1 MRNLF
6 ILLVLILL
14 TSALSAQEYLTGV
27 GSNPLKEE
35 YSKTVEWQNAMKGQ
49 FVLTPSINLPFYD
62 DFSEITIYPDTSRWI
77 DTEAFVNPNFGY
89 YPVNYGVATLDV
101 LDANGNVYP
110 WATTYTFEAD
120 RLTSKPIRLDSVFD
134 PSIQAMKVLTPADS
148 VYFSFFYQPQGR
160 GDSPLKHDSLVLEF
174 GYFNSDTV
182 FSHLEY
188 AEVFGFDYLNPG
200 EPFLPPLSIIQP
212 PFGCDTSMWYILS
225 DTLYYDESIM
235 IPCDSIF
242 SYGTEWSFIWGAE
255 GDSLE
260 AFIDKHGVFF
270 KYVVIPLINPDFFRH
285 DFQFRFKNYAS
296 ISNIN
301 SWKSNTD
308 QWHIDLVR
316 LDWKRTVDDKFM
328 QEVSFVEDPQS
339 FIVDYTSMPY
349 NQYSGNITGLKRE
362 SIDVYAHNL
371 DSVSRNVHYNYFVQN
386 ALGDTLPAFLFE
398 GVNGLLN
405 PHFDQN
411 IFEYQPFVEPPVKYF
426 FTSLSQDT
434 ADFRITHVI
443 RDLDDPS
450 IGDTIVYNQEFRNY
464 YAYDDGSA
472 EAGYGLSPA
481 GAKLAVKF
489 RTEVVDTLRGVSM
502 YFNKTFGDYNNR
514 LFHITVWSDNN
525 GIPGNQI
532 LSVENVRPV
541 FSDQFNQFHTYE
553 FPEFVKLGVGNFY
566 VGWTQT
572 SNDNL
577 NIGFDRNT
585 NSKSKNFYNVDGS
598 WVNSSFDGSIM
609 IRPLLGKPLSSQTP
623 EEKSNPYM
631 ELVIYPNPPIGTHE
645 VFVDLPPD
653 SDDPATMDYL
663 TLRVVD
669 LYGRTIYSGP
679 YTDRISTLHL
689 KAGLYI
695 VNLTD
700 ALKGRSYS
708 VKLLIVK

>member
-6 ILLVLILL
+6 ILLVFILF

-27 GSNPLKEE
+27 GSNPLKQE
-35 YSKTVEWQNAMKGQ
+35 YSKTAEWQNELKSQ
-49 FVLTPSINLPFYD
+49 FISTPSINLPFYD

-77 DTEAFVNPNFGY
+77 DNEAFVNPNFGY
-89 YPVNYGVATLDV
+89 YPVNYGVVTLDV
-101 LDANGNVYP
+101 LDASGNVYP

-134 PSIQAMKVLTPADS
+134 PSIQAMKVLSPADS
-148 VYFSFFYQPQGR
+148 VYFRFYYQPQGR

-200 EPFLPPLSIIQP
+200 EPFLPPFSIIQP

-225 DTLYYDESIM
+225 DTLYFDESIL
-235 IPCDSIF
+235 IPCDSVF
-242 SYGTEWSFIWGAE
+242 SYGTDWTFIWGAE

-260 AFIDKHGVFF
+260 TFIDKYGVFF
-270 KYVVIPLINPDFFRH
+270 KYVVIPIEDPDFFRH

-308 QWHIDLVR
+308 QWHIDVVR
-316 LDWKRTVDDKFM
+316 LDWNRTVQDKFR
-328 QEVSFVEDPQS
+328 QEVSFVEDPQG

-362 SIDVYAHNL
+362 SIDMYAHNL

-386 ALGDTLPAFLFE
+386 AQGDTLPAFLFE

-411 IFEYQPFVEPPVKYF
+411 IFEYQPFVKPPVKYF

-443 RDLDDPS
+443 RDLDDPL

-472 EAGYGLSPA
+472 EVGYGLSPA

-514 LFHITVWSDNN
+514 LFHISVWSDNN

-532 LSVENVRPV
+532 LSVDNVRPV

-585 NSKSKNFYNVDGS
+585 NSKSKNFYNVNNS

-609 IRPLLGKPLSSQTP
+609 IRPLLGKPLSPQTP
-623 EEKSNPYM
+623 EQKSNPYM

-653 SDDPATMDYL
+653 SDDPATMEYL

-669 LYGRTIYSGP
+669 LYGKTIYSGP

-689 KAGLYI
+689 NPGLYI

-700 ALKGRSYS
+700 AVKGRSYS